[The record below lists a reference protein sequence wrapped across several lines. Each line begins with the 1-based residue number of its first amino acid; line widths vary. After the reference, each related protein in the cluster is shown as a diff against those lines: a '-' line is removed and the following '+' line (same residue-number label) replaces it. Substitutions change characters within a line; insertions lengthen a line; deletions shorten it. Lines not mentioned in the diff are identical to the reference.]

1 MIVISDNDCSNP
13 DDESNDNKTKIKEW
27 ITKITKVLLAYVVIK
42 TLVTEITKL
51 SIITIITVIIIIII
65 IKWGSPRPGN
75 TGLISSGHSLIS
87 WGEGSSL
94 ALVGNPSRDRVS
106 IKILVSRHL
115 KPNPQLLWMSYV

>member
-1 MIVISDNDCSNP
+1 MIVINDNDCSNP

-27 ITKITKVLLAYVVIK
+27 ITKITKVLLAYVVIQ

-51 SIITIITVIIIIII
+51 SIITIITVIIIIIII

-87 WGEGSSL
+87 
-94 ALVGNPSRDRVS
+94 
-106 IKILVSRHL
+106 
-115 KPNPQLLWMSYV
+115 